1 MNKLIIDAA
10 KDKIF
15 LMIINN
21 DINYSITH
29 ENSKINYEKLSILIN
44 DFLNKKNLDLD
55 KVSQIYVNRGPGSF
69 AGIRNSLSV
78 VKAFHLANKIGY
90 NFVELFTERKINKKN
105 PIWSEKGRYL
115 LKKISKKNNL
125 SLITACDDHIISSGF
140 NKKYLTY
147 VRQLLDKLSQLK
159 IKIVSS
165 ILGRHEKDG
174 IYNISSNSLRQ
185 LIS

>member
-78 VKAFHLANKIGY
+78 VKAFHLANKIDY
-90 NFVELFTERKINKKN
+90 YCYSLEDFSEKNEVKYENIPQLCDKMKVEKNLIN
-105 PIWSEKGRYL
+105 PIYL
-115 LKKISKKNNL
+115 S
-125 SLITACDDHIISSGF
+125 
-140 NKKYLTY
+140 
-147 VRQLLDKLSQLK
+147 
-159 IKIVSS
+159 
-165 ILGRHEKDG
+165 
-174 IYNISSNSLRQ
+174 
-185 LIS
+185 